1 MGREKIKKSEAEGVI
16 KYRLD
21 YTEKNFISKN
31 LHELNTWRSILFELG
46 LIGQDKERYQGCGYG
61 NISCVMED
69 DVPGFVISGSQTGHL
84 HSLGGEHYSHV
95 TSCDI
100 NTNTVIARGLSKPS
114 SESLTH
120 AMIYSLDDRIE
131 CVIHV
136 HSQGLWRFGL
146 QNGYLKTDERISY
159 GTVEIAQA
167 VKQLYQSTDLIKQK
181 ILVME
186 GHEDGIICFGN
197 SIEDAGFRL
206 ISMWVDA
213 HI

>member
-1 MGREKIKKSEAEGVI
+1 MGRVKIKKSEAEGII

-21 YTEKNFISKN
+21 YSAENFISKN

-61 NISCVMED
+61 NISCVMEGA
-69 DVPGFVISGSQTGHL
+69 VSGFVISGSQTGHL
-84 HSLGGEHYSHV
+84 RSLGDEHYSYV
-95 TSCDI
+95 SSCDI
-100 NTNTVIARGLSKPS
+100 KTNKVIARGLSKPS

-120 AMIYSLDDRIE
+120 AMIYSLDSRIE

-136 HSQGLWRFGL
+136 HSQELWRFGL

-167 VKQLYQSTDLIKQK
+167 VKHLYQSTDLSKQK

-186 GHEDGIICFGN
+186 GHEDGIISFGN
-197 SIEDAGFRL
+197 SIEEAGLRL
-206 ISMWVDA
+206 ISMLVDA
-213 HI
+213 YI